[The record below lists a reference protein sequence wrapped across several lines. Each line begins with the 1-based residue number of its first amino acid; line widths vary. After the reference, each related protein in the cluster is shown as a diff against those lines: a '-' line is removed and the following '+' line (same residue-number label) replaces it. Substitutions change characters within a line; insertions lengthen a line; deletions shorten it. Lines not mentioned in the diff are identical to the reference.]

1 MVLYPKMQFI
11 SYSIKI
17 AVFAIFLMPAQEIR
31 TESANLAQSETEI
44 YQLRITELE
53 KYNGFRIDSVEI
65 DNREI
70 FDTKIEP
77 YNNFIFKTANKLH
90 IRTRKLVIARELLLK
105 KGDVFESELAEEI
118 TRNLRNRYVIYD
130 AWIEIEEL
138 ESGNLLMRL
147 VTIDEWSFSGGLGI
161 SREGNEYSYELGFL
175 EKNFLGLNQSFS
187 FDYVIQEKDDNY
199 IESSFK
205 DIRFAGQPFKI
216 TINYSNNPFSS
227 NQAASLSHPFYNLE
241 QAFSFGIIAAKGQ
254 KRNEVFK
261 DDRMI
266 GRSNTAD
273 DFLLGFMNYRFG
285 PRKKKIITGLN
296 YTYTFERTNEKE
308 YFSSSSDE
316 IALVNASFPQDSL
329 YHQVDLSLRGSLLDY
344 KTFQKIDGFGYTED
358 FTLGHTAAI
367 GYGRAFNPR
376 FSDSDHV
383 YDRAFFNYSFGF
395 NIANELFYF
404 SYTRINKFKGTRDL
418 QRLNILGANYYHR
431 GPEFLTIAFNADY
444 INDWRP
450 EGTENLILGGR
461 SGLRGYPSEFKT
473 GDRLAVFNLE
483 GRLHPE
489 IRIFTAIMGFAI
501 FVDAGRVWKPDE
513 LLTTKDF
520 YFSGGVGLRFALDR
534 SSRSR
539 FFRADLAYSEANKLE
554 ISIGTGQFFN
564 LGNHSLFLTSR

>member
-1 MVLYPKMQFI
+1 M
-11 SYSIKI
+11 
-17 AVFAIFLMPAQEIR
+17 FLILAQEIR
-31 TESANLAQSETEI
+31 AESLNLAQFETEI

-53 KYNGFRIDSVEI
+53 KYNGLRIDSVEI

-70 FDTKIEP
+70 FDTQIEP

-90 IRTRKLVIARELLLK
+90 IRTKTLVIARELLLK

-138 ESGNLLMRL
+138 DSGDLLMRL

-161 SREGNEYSYELGFL
+161 SREGNEYSYEIGFL
-175 EKNFLGLNQSFS
+175 EKNFLGLNQSLS

-205 DIRFAGQPFKI
+205 DIRFAGQPFRI
-216 TINYSNNPFSS
+216 TINYSNNPVSS
-227 NQAASLSHPFYNLE
+227 IQAASLSHPFYNLE
-241 QAFSFGIIAAKGQ
+241 QAFSFGVVAAKGQ
-254 KRNEVFK
+254 NRNEVFK
-261 DDRMI
+261 DDRLI

-285 PRKKKIITGLN
+285 PRKKKVITGLN
-296 YTYTFERTNEKE
+296 YTYTFERTNAKE
-308 YFSSSSDE
+308 YFSGSPAD
-316 IALVNASFPQDSL
+316 IDLVNESFPRDSL
-329 YHQVDLSLRGSLLDY
+329 YHQVDLSLRGSLLDF
-344 KTFQKIDGFGYTED
+344 KTFRKIDGFGYTED

-367 GYGRAFNPR
+367 GYGRAFNPL
-376 FSDSDHV
+376 FNEHV
-383 YDRAFFNYSFGF
+383 YDRYDRVLFNYSFGF
-395 NIANELFYF
+395 NVANELFYF
-404 SYTRINKFKGTRDL
+404 SYTRVNKFKGTRDL
-418 QRLNILGANYYHR
+418 QRLSIVGANYYHR

-473 GDRLAVFNLE
+473 GDRLAVINLE

-501 FVDAGRVWKPDE
+501 FMDAGRVWKPKE
-513 LLTTKDF
+513 PLTTKDF

-539 FFRADLAYSEANKLE
+539 FFRADLAYSQANKLE

-564 LGNHSLFLTSR
+564 LNNHSLFLTSR

>member
-1 MVLYPKMQFI
+1 MQFN

-17 AVFAIFLMPAQEIR
+17 AALAMFLILAQEIR
-31 TESANLAQSETEI
+31 AESKNLAQFETEI

-53 KYNGFRIDSVEI
+53 KYNGLRIDSVEI

-70 FDTKIEP
+70 FDTQIEP

-90 IRTRKLVIARELLLK
+90 IRTKTLVIARELLLK

-138 ESGNLLMRL
+138 DSGDLLMRL

-161 SREGNEYSYELGFL
+161 SREGNEYSYDIGFL
-175 EKNFLGLNQSFS
+175 EKNFLGLNQSLS

-199 IESSFK
+199 IESSFR
-205 DIRFAGQPFKI
+205 DIRFAGQPFRI
-216 TINYSNNPFSS
+216 TINYSNNPVSS
-227 NQAASLSHPFYNLE
+227 IQAASLSHPFYNLE
-241 QAFSFGIIAAKGQ
+241 QEFSFGVVVAKGHN
-254 KRNEVFK
+254 RNEVFK
-261 DDRMI
+261 DNLLI

-285 PRKKKIITGLN
+285 PRKKKVITGLN

-308 YFSSSSDE
+308 YFSGSPAD
-316 IALVNASFPQDSL
+316 IDLVNESFPGDSL
-329 YHQVDLSLRGSLLDY
+329 YHQVDLSLRGSLLDF
-344 KTFQKIDGFGYTED
+344 KTFRKIDGFGYTED

-376 FSDSDHV
+376 FNDHL
-383 YDRAFFNYSFGF
+383 YDRALFNYSFGF

-404 SYTRINKFKGTRDL
+404 SYTRVNKFKGTRDL
-418 QRLNILGANYYHR
+418 QRLSIVGANYYHR
-431 GPEFLTIAFNADY
+431 GPEFLTIALNADY

-450 EGTENLILGGR
+450 EETENLILGGK

-473 GDRLAVFNLE
+473 GDRLAVINLE

-489 IRIFTAIMGFAI
+489 IRIFTAIMGFAV
-501 FVDAGRVWKPDE
+501 FMDAGRVWKPNE

-539 FFRADLAYSEANKLE
+539 FFRADLAYSQANKLE

-564 LGNHSLFLTSR
+564 LNNHSLFLTSR

>member
-1 MVLYPKMQFI
+1 MVLYQKMQFI
-11 SYSIKI
+11 SYSIKT
-17 AVFAIFLMPAQEIR
+17 AVFAIFLMPAPEIGA
-31 TESANLAQSETEI
+31 ESAVLALSETEL

-53 KYNGFRIDSVEI
+53 KYNGRVIDSVEI

-70 FDTKIEP
+70 FDTQIEP
-77 YNNFIFKTANKLH
+77 YNNFLFKTANKLH
-90 IRTRKLVIARELLLK
+90 IRTRTFVIARELLLK

-138 ESGNLLMRL
+138 DSGNLLMRL

-161 SREGNEYSYELGFL
+161 SREGNEYSYEIGFL

-205 DIRFAGQPFKI
+205 DIRFAGQPFRI

-241 QAFSFGIIAAKGQ
+241 QAFSFGIVAAKG
-254 KRNEVFK
+254 KNRNEVFK
-261 DDRMI
+261 DNLMI

-273 DFLLGFMNYRFG
+273 DFLLGFMRYRFG
-285 PRKKKIITGLN
+285 PRKKKVITGLN
-296 YTYTFERTNEKE
+296 YTYTFERTNDKE
-308 YFSSSSDE
+308 YFSGAPAD
-316 IALVNASFPQDSL
+316 IDFVNESFPQDSL
-329 YHQVDLSLRGSLLDY
+329 YHQIDLSLRGSLLDF
-344 KTFQKIDGFGYTED
+344 KTFRKIDGFGYTED

-367 GYGRAFNPR
+367 GYGRAFNPN
-376 FSDSDHV
+376 FNDHV
-383 YDRAFFNYSFGF
+383 YDRALFNYSFGF

-404 SYTRINKFKGTRDL
+404 SYTRVNKFKGSRDL
-418 QRLNILGANYYHR
+418 QRLNIIGVNYYHR
-431 GPEFLTIAFNADY
+431 GPEFLTIALNADY
-444 INDWRP
+444 ISDWRP

-473 GDRLAVFNLE
+473 GDRLAIFNLE

-489 IRIFTAIMGFAI
+489 IRIFTAVLGFAV
-501 FVDAGRVWKPDE
+501 FVDAGRTWKTNE

-554 ISIGTGQFFN
+554 ISIGTGQFFSLN
-564 LGNHSLFLTSR
+564 NHSLFLTSR